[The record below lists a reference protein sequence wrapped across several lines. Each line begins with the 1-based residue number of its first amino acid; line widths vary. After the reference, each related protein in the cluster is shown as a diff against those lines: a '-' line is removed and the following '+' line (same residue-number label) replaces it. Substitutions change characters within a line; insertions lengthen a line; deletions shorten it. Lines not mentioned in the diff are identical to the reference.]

1 MRTVEQRNVSSI
13 AVISIFLSTVSFST
27 IFSSPKRVLTPSTV
41 TVLMP
46 FVALLKRLFFSDP
59 CCLAAAVANKNK
71 KQQNSN
77 NANKKPKSAFLK
89 EARELVS
96 QDSPAIDFP
105 GSSSQLILPCMQEPQ
120 CICVTARL
128 HADREVN
135 QEGQIASNF
144 LIKDSW

>member
-1 MRTVEQRNVSSI
+1 MRTVERRNVGSI

-59 CCLAAAVANKNK
+59 CCLSVANKNK
-71 KQQNSN
+71 KQQTSN
-77 NANKKPKSAFLK
+77 NANKKPKSACLK